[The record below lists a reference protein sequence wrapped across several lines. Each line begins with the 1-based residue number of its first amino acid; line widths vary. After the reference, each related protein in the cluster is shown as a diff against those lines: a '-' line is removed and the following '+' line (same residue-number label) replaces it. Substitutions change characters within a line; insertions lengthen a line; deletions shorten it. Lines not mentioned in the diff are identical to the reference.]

1 MPILRGAVTFARY
14 ALHHL
19 EAPPRDVRGWLTRGL
34 KAQAFEPLRPGE
46 PEDRAAGF
54 VELENP
60 ERTDFAPGDL
70 FQGGRALFAYRVE
83 TLKVPA
89 SALKTELERWSAS
102 FGAEHGRVPRRT
114 EKAEAKEALKQ
125 KLRQKLEPSVR
136 VLDVSL
142 ELASGVL
149 LVWGTSRKVLEELT
163 SALEQRLKIRLTP
176 RIPLALVKEAEL
188 SPTLELFGPEV
199 AGG

>member
-14 ALHHL
+14 SLHHL

-34 KAQAFEPLRPGE
+34 KAQAFEPLKPGDA
-46 PEDRAAGF
+46 EDRAAGF

-60 ERTDFAPGDL
+60 ERSEFPPGEL

-89 SALKTELERWSAS
+89 NALKSELEKWSAA
-102 FGAEHGRVPRRT
+102 FGREHARVPRRT

-136 VLDVSL
+136 VVDVSL
-142 ELASGVL
+142 QLDSGVL
-149 LVWGTSRKVLEELT
+149 LVWGTSRKVLEEIT
-163 SALEQRLKIRLTP
+163 GFHEQRLKVRLTP
-176 RIPLALVKEAEL
+176 RIPVALVKDQEL
-188 SPTLELFGPEV
+188 QPTLELFGPEV
-199 AGG
+199 ANG